1 MTGATVVDSVGM
13 GHIIEDVPLFA
24 GMRSLFRAA
33 RPRNNM
39 IFSVVDDAQAVEVLE
54 VLDKILDC
62 AARQGAGHRVHPAHR
77 RGHRGARVAL
87 IRAVY
92 DVAIIGA
99 GVSGAAI
106 ARRLSRYRLRIALL
120 ERCVDVSFGVSKANS
135 GIIHA
140 GFHHSPSSLKARLEI
155 EGNRAF
161 DGLQAELGFPF
172 RRAGIVVAA
181 FSVEEM
187 KTVDHLYA
195 QGVENGAPDI
205 EIVGR
210 DRLLSLE
217 PALSRDVVGGLF
229 APSGGIIEPYRFVFA
244 LVGVRRGQ
252 RRRASS
258 PAGRPCAPS
267 ARVMHGSIVSAA
279 GAELSARWVVNAAGL
294 RADAVSAMFGAEDF
308 TITPRKGEEFILDKG
323 AGGPPSRVIFPV
335 PARTSKGVLVIPTVE
350 GTVMLGPTADEGEDK
365 DDTTTTPENLE
376 RVFRLASQMVPRI
389 SKRDIIT
396 SFAGLRPTLPG
407 RRLHDRAFPRGAL
420 LRAGCRHPV
429 SRAHRVAGHRR
440 AGEGPAEDRRRCR
453 WWRRIEWTPGIPHM
467 RADARPRRRG
477 SWTAWWPRD
486 PAYAHL
492 VCRCEGVSEAEVV
505 EAIRKGHTTLDGI
518 KYYTRAGMGRCQGGF
533 CTYRIMQLIA
543 RETGLPLE
551 RITKHGPGSELV
563 LGHIGGTP

>member
-1 MTGATVVDSVGM
+1 
-13 GHIIEDVPLFA
+13 
-24 GMRSLFRAA
+24 
-33 RPRNNM
+33 
-39 IFSVVDDAQAVEVLE
+39 
-54 VLDKILDC
+54 
-62 AARQGAGHRVHPAHR
+62 
-77 RGHRGARVAL
+77 
-87 IRAVY
+87 VY

-106 ARRLSRYRLRIALL
+106 ARRLSRYRLTVALL

-140 GFHHSPSSLKARLEI
+140 GFHHSPASLKARLEI

-172 RRAGIVVAA
+172 RRVGIVVAA

-187 KTVDHLYA
+187 KTVDHLYS

-205 EIVGR
+205 QIVGR
-210 DRLLSLE
+210 DRLLALE

-244 LVGVRRGQ
+244 LAESAVANGVRLFTGWEAAN
-252 RRRASS
+252 ASRQ
-258 PAGRPCAPS
+258 GDEWR
-267 ARVMHGSIVSAA
+267 IVSST
-279 GAELSARWVVNAAGL
+279 GEECSARWVVNSAGL
-294 RADAVSAMFGAEDF
+294 RADAVSAMFGAEQF
-308 TITPRKGEEFILDKG
+308 TIVPRKGEEFILDKG
-323 AGGPPSRVIFPV
+323 SAGPPSRVIFPV

-350 GTVMLGPTADEGEDK
+350 GTVMLGPTADEGDDK

-407 RRLHDRAFPRGAL
+407 DDFM
-420 LRAGCRHPV
+420 V
-429 SRAHRVAGHRR
+429 EISRAAPCFVQVAGIQSPGLT
-440 AGEGPAEDRRRCR
+440 ASPAIAERVKELLKSGGLPLVEKT
-453 WWRRIEWTPGIPHM
+453 EWQPGIPRMERTRDHAPWELD
-467 RADARPRRRG
+467 RLVA
-477 SWTAWWPRD
+477 RD

-533 CTYRIMQLIA
+533 CTYRIMQLVS
-543 RETGLPLE
+543 RETGVPLE

-563 LGHIGGTP
+563 LGRIGSPA

>member
-1 MTGATVVDSVGM
+1 M
-13 GHIIEDVPLFA
+13 
-24 GMRSLFRAA
+24 
-33 RPRNNM
+33 
-39 IFSVVDDAQAVEVLE
+39 
-54 VLDKILDC
+54 
-62 AARQGAGHRVHPAHR
+62 
-77 RGHRGARVAL
+77 
-87 IRAVY
+87 Y

-106 ARRLSRYRLRIALL
+106 ARRLSRYRLRVALL

-172 RRAGIVVAA
+172 RRSGIVVAA

-187 KTVDHLYA
+187 STIDRLYA
-195 QGVENGAPDI
+195 QGVENGADV

-210 DRLLSLE
+210 ERLLALE

-229 APSGGIIEPYRFVFA
+229 APSGGIIEPYRFAFA
-244 LVGVRRGQ
+244 LVESA
-252 RRRASS
+252 ASNDVQLFTGWD
-258 PAGRPCAPS
+258 AVS
-267 ARVMHGSIVSAA
+267 ARRQGDAWRIVSAA
-279 GAELSARWVVNAAGL
+279 GEELSARWVVNAAGL
-294 RADAVSAMFGAEDF
+294 RADAVSAIFGAEDF
-308 TITPRKGEEFILDKG
+308 TIVPRKGEEFILDKG
-323 AGGPPSRVIFPV
+323 SGGPPSRVIFPV

-350 GTVMLGPTADEGEDK
+350 GTVMLGPTADEGGDK
-365 DDTTTTPENLE
+365 EDTTTTPENLE

-407 RRLHDRAFPRGAL
+407 DDFRIELSRAAPCLVQVAGIQSPGLTASPAIADRVKAL
-420 LRAGCRHPV
+420 LKSGGLELV
-429 SRAHRVAGHRR
+429 
-440 AGEGPAEDRRRCR
+440 EKAE
-453 WWRRIEWTPGIPHM
+453 WKPGIPHVQ
-467 RADARPRRRG
+467 RTRDQTPAELDSLVA
-477 SWTAWWPRD
+477 RD

-533 CTYRIMQLIA
+533 CTYRIMQLVA

-563 LGHIGGTP
+563 LGHIGSRP